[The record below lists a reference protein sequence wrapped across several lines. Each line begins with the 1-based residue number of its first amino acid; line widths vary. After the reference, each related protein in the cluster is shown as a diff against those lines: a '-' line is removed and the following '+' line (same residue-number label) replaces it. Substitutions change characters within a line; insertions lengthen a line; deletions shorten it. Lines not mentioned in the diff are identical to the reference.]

1 MESLQEFLAENKNS
15 DIFAIAKRCC
25 VAQIAQYIDN
35 HIALNWQTLLQK
47 NSDRLLDAFNR
58 VGDMAYGAYCYK
70 LFRPV
75 HKQLK
80 QAGLRPLPWF
90 PGDFSISRE
99 WDNADESDQ
108 QRWMWSTIASIEG
121 ESLGTIVTI
130 VFHDHNQFRLPRQ
143 PEVIALTETSKEG
156 VVEALSER
164 SADFKNAHEFK
175 IEYEDKVSFTV
186 SRQFLAGIFKRSFNG
201 FAEYH
206 PEKES
211 SVIRAGTLPFFA
223 SSALQ

>member
-1 MESLQEFLAENKNS
+1 MESLQEFLSENKDS
-15 DIFAIAKRCC
+15 DIFAL
-25 VAQIAQYIDN
+25 AQYIES

-58 VGDMAYGAYCYK
+58 AGDMAYGAYCYK

-80 QAGLRPLPWF
+80 QSRLRPLPWF
-90 PGDFSISRE
+90 PGDFNISRE
-99 WDNADESDQ
+99 WGNADESDQ

-130 VFHDHNQFRLPRQ
+130 IFHDHNQFRLPRQ
-143 PEVIALTETSKEG
+143 PQVIALTETSKEA

-164 SADFKNAHEFK
+164 SADFKNAREFK
-175 IEYEDKVSFTV
+175 IEYEEY
-186 SRQFLAGIFKRSFNG
+186 LRS
-201 FAEYH
+201 
-206 PEKES
+206 
-211 SVIRAGTLPFFA
+211 
-223 SSALQ
+223 LQSQG

>member
-164 SADFKNAHEFK
+164 SADFKNAREFK
-175 IEYEDKVSFTV
+175 IEYEEY
-186 SRQFLAGIFKRSFNG
+186 LRS
-201 FAEYH
+201 
-206 PEKES
+206 
-211 SVIRAGTLPFFA
+211 
-223 SSALQ
+223 LQSQG